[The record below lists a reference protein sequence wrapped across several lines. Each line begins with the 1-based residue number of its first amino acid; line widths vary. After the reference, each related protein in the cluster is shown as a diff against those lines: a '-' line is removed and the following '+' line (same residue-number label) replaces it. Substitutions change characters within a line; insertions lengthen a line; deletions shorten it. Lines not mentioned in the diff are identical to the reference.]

1 MNNELDE
8 RTSISE
14 AGMLPFRQ
22 SSVYA
27 DLNLR
32 DPAWHA
38 MTDFTRTFPISIVAD
53 QTTNEAL
60 ASMVRFGIR
69 ALLVVRGTQVIGL
82 VSSYDIEGR
91 SDHPRVI
98 DVMTPWNDLATVDWS
113 TMQSSRVAD
122 LLEIFHGVGVM
133 HLLVVEGRD
142 ETGGGPV
149 VRGLVSRSRIEK
161 RLAQAA
167 GMPYEYQKAG

>member
-8 RTSISE
+8 RAWISE

-27 DLNLR
+27 DLSMR

-38 MTDFTRTFPISIVAD
+38 MTDFTRTFPISVAAER
-53 QTTNEAL
+53 TAGEAL

-82 VSSYDIEGR
+82 VSSYDIEGLA
-91 SDHPRVI
+91 DHLRVV
-98 DVMTPWNDLATVDWS
+98 DVMTPWNDLAPVDWS
-113 TMQSSRVAD
+113 TMQSARVAD

-133 HLLVVEGRD
+133 HLLVVEGR
-142 ETGGGPV
+142 EAAGGEPV

-167 GMPYEYQKAG
+167 GTPYEYQKAG

>member
-8 RTSISE
+8 RAGTSE
-14 AGMLPFRQ
+14 AGMLPFRE
-22 SSVYA
+22 SSVCA
-27 DLNLR
+27 DLSMR

-38 MTDFTRTFPISIVAD
+38 MTDFTRTFPISIAVER
-53 QTTNEAL
+53 TVGEAL

-69 ALLVVRGTQVIGL
+69 ALLVVRGAQVIGL
-82 VSSYDIEGR
+82 VSSYDIEGVA
-91 SDHPRVI
+91 DHLRVV

-113 TMQSSRVAD
+113 TMQSARVRD
-122 LLEIFHGVGVM
+122 LLEMFHGVGVM

-142 ETGGGPV
+142 EDGGGPV
-149 VRGLVSRSRIEK
+149 VRGLLSRSRIEK

-167 GMPYEYQKAG
+167 GAAYEYQVAG

>member
-1 MNNELDE
+1 MYNELDE
-8 RTSISE
+8 RAGISE
-14 AGMLPFRQ
+14 AGTLPFRQ

-27 DLNLR
+27 DLSMR

-38 MTDFTRTFPISIVAD
+38 MTDFTRTFPISIAAERTVG
-53 QTTNEAL
+53 EAL

-69 ALLVVRGTQVIGL
+69 ALLVVRDTQVIGF
-82 VSSYDIEGR
+82 VSSYDIER
-91 SDHPRVI
+91 LVDRLQVV
-98 DVMTPWNDLATVDWS
+98 DVMTPWNNVATVDWT
-113 TMQSSRVAD
+113 TMQSARVAD

-142 ETGGGPV
+142 EAGGGPV

-167 GMPYEYQKAG
+167 GTPYEYQKAG